1 MRNNLMAAAAFAALV
16 IMPSL
21 ATAEDPVAGA
31 VGGAAAGAVTG
42 GAIGGPA
49 GAAAGAAVGGT
60 VGAAGAAQE
69 QQRRQ
74 GDRVI
79 IEDRAPSVS
88 EKTCVEDANRKDCV
102 ETRR

>member
-1 MRNNLMAAAAFAALV
+1 MRNKLLAAAAFAALAV
-16 IMPSL
+16 IPSL
-21 ATAEDPVAGA
+21 AAAEDPVAGA

-69 QQRRQ
+69 ERRHQ
-74 GDRVI
+74 DRVI

-88 EKTCVEDANRKDCV
+88 EKTCVETPNRKDCV
-102 ETRR
+102 ETQR